1 MTLKAN
7 VSGYGPRRVLF
18 LHGWLS
24 DHHVFDTIV
33 PCFSQAEFTIAQ
45 MDFRGYGLNRAAV
58 TGTYSVDEIAK
69 DALDLCDLLG
79 WQEFQVVG
87 HSMGGMVIQ
96 KMALQAPGRVTSA
109 VAATPVPASGFPVDD
124 GTRTFFETAADDD
137 SALTAIF
144 NTLTGERYSSS
155 FLEGLTAAARGAI
168 SREAFLGYLRTWTT
182 TDFSAEVGSIGTPV
196 LVIGGATDNALG
208 PEFLKETY
216 LKQLPNALLH
226 VIEHSGHYPMLE
238 VPPEFFGIVE
248 TFLRH
253 EGKRI

>member
-7 VSGYGPRRVLF
+7 VTGYGPRKVLF

-24 DHHVFDTIV
+24 DHHVYDTIV
-33 PCFSQAEFTIAQ
+33 PCFSQTEFMIAQ
-45 MDFRGYGLNRAAV
+45 MDFRGYGLNRAV
-58 TGTYSVDEIAK
+58 TGTYSADEIAK

-79 WQEFQVVG
+79 WQKFQVVG

-109 VAATPVPASGFPVDD
+109 VAATPVPASGFPIDD
-124 GTRTFFETAADDD
+124 GTRTFFESAADDD

-168 SREAFLGYLRTWTT
+168 ARDAFLGYLRTWTM

-196 LVIGGATDNALG
+196 LVIGGATDKALG
-208 PEFLKETY
+208 PEFLKGTY
-216 LKQLPNALLH
+216 LKQLPSAQLH

-238 VPPEFFGIVE
+238 VPPEFFGLVE
-248 TFLRH
+248 NFLRQTANN
-253 EGKRI
+253 I

>member
-7 VSGYGPRRVLF
+7 VSGYGPRKVLL

-33 PCFSQAEFTIAQ
+33 PCFSQTEFTIAQ
-45 MDFRGYGLNRAAV
+45 MDFRGYGLNRAV

-79 WQEFQVVG
+79 WQKFQVVG

-124 GTRTFFETAADDD
+124 GTRSFFESAADDD
-137 SALTAIF
+137 SSLTAIF

-182 TDFSAEVGSIGTPV
+182 TDFSAEVGAIDLPI
-196 LVIGGATDNALG
+196 LVIGGATDKALG
-208 PEFLKETY
+208 PEFLKGTY
-216 LKQLPNALLH
+216 LKQLPNSQLH

-238 VPPEFFGIVE
+238 VPPEFFGLAE
-248 TFLRH
+248 NFLRQMANN
-253 EGKRI
+253 I

>member
-1 MTLKAN
+1 MMTLKAN

-45 MDFRGYGLNRAAV
+45 MDFRGYGLNRAV

-137 SALTAIF
+137 NALTAIF